1 MFSTSH
7 LHPMLIHFPIA
18 LVAIGFL
25 AECISLIVKR
35 ELSLSKMSFYL
46 LIAGTFF
53 AVFTWLSGVLFTS
66 EMSGAAGEIKDTH
79 ELFAGLTLGLLLLT
93 SILRIILI
101 RNATNKL
108 VIRLSFI
115 TYALAAICVAVTGFY
130 GGTLVYNYMMPL

>member
-1 MFSTSH
+1 
-7 LHPMLIHFPIA
+7 MLIHFPIA

-25 AECISLIVKR
+25 AECISLIAKR

-53 AVFTWLSGVLFTS
+53 ALFTWLSGVLFTS

-93 SILRIILI
+93 SVLRIILI
-101 RNATNKL
+101 RHAANKL
-108 VIRLSFI
+108 VFRLSFI